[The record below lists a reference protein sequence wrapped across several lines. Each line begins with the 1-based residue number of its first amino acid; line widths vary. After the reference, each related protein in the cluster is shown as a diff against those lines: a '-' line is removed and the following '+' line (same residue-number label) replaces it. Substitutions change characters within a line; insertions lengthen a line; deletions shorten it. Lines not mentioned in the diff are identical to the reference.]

1 MIENGQI
8 SVAASA
14 NKGFNGFNNAEQFKA
29 VMDIL
34 LENCVSPDT
43 IMASY
48 NDRNGVIEVFAD
60 DCRFFAD
67 RNSGVFFVQTTDN
80 AMTQTDLMAYREL
93 DDCIDEVFE
102 VMDEEPHYTEK
113 DYNEAHQTE
122 KWTDLTFAIASRIA
136 KHFNDI
142 NLMDGL
148 DITYDD
154 DDDTLWVNNYQ
165 LFRSGRIRYWGD
177 EEAEWP
183 ELAEYLSKQPSYWF
197 DFVNGYYF
205 DSDRI

>member
-8 SVAASA
+8 SVATSA
-14 NKGFNGFNNAEQFKA
+14 DKGFNGFNNAEQ
-29 VMDIL
+29 
-34 LENCVSPDT
+34 
-43 IMASY
+43 
-48 NDRNGVIEVFAD
+48 
-60 DCRFFAD
+60 
-67 RNSGVFFVQTTDN
+67 
-80 AMTQTDLMAYREL
+80 L
-93 DDCIDEVFE
+93 DDEA
-102 VMDEEPHYTEK
+102 HYTEK
-113 DYNEAHQTE
+113 EYNEAHQTE

-183 ELAEYLSKQPSYWF
+183 ELEEYLSKQPSYWF